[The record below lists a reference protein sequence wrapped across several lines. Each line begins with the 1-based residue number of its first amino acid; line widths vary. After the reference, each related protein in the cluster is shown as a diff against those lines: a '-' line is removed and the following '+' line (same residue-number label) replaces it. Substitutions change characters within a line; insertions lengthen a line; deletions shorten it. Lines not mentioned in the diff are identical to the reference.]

1 MYSLLLLE
9 LVELVELSSMTEG
22 NWGKGM
28 TTVLTYQRKS
38 VWGPELLVIQLEDLL
53 QPRLR
58 LAAHKLSMI
67 GKANEQKT
75 SDTLSNL
82 ILKMYS
88 FET

>member
-1 MYSLLLLE
+1 M
-9 LVELVELSSMTEG
+9 
-22 NWGKGM
+22 
-28 TTVLTYQRKS
+28 
-38 VWGPELLVIQLEDLL
+38 IQLEDLL